1 MKRREFKEEL
11 FSLLEVS
18 IDGMNFEE
26 KMRYIEK
33 LLIDFEKENED
44 KRDTGNKGKP
54 WTDEELKIILSD
66 APTSKNCMKY
76 AKIFRRGYGS
86 IEQIFRWAATTQKD
100 VDKKRPEDKF
110 ISQVKRVAKEL
121 GLRI

>member
-44 KRDTGNKGKP
+44 KRDTSNKGKP

-86 IEQIFRWAATTQKD
+86 ILQIFR
-100 VDKKRPEDKF
+100 
-110 ISQVKRVAKEL
+110 
-121 GLRI
+121 

>member
-18 IDGMNFEE
+18 IEGMNFEE

-44 KRDTGNKGKP
+44 KRDTSNKGKP
-54 WTDEELKIILSD
+54 WMDEELKIILSH

-86 IEQIFRWAATTQKD
+86 IEQIFR
-100 VDKKRPEDKF
+100 
-110 ISQVKRVAKEL
+110 
-121 GLRI
+121 

>member
-86 IEQIFRWAATTQKD
+86 IEQIFR
-100 VDKKRPEDKF
+100 
-110 ISQVKRVAKEL
+110 
-121 GLRI
+121 

>member
-1 MKRREFKEEL
+1 
-11 FSLLEVS
+11 
-18 IDGMNFEE
+18 MNFEE

-44 KRDTGNKGKP
+44 KRDTSNKGKP
-54 WTDEELKIILSD
+54 WTEEELKIILSD